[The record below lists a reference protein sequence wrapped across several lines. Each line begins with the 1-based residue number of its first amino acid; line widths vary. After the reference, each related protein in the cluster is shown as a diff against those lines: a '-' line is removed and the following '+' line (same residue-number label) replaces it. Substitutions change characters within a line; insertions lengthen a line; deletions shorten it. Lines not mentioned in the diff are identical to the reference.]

1 MSTPVRS
8 PVTSLLGR
16 LLPRLRF
23 PHLFA
28 ILAGLLV
35 LDLLVPDPIPLVDEL
50 TLAVL
55 TFLIG
60 SWRTR
65 REPQPPPRDVTPP
78 EEPPPSLPPT
88 RPGSGI

>member
-1 MSTPVRS
+1 MSSPVRS

-23 PHLFA
+23 PQLFA

-35 LDLLVPDPIPLVDEL
+35 LDLLLPDPIPLVDEL

-55 TFLIG
+55 TFLVG
-60 SWRTR
+60 SWRR
-65 REPQPPPRDVTPP
+65 REPQQEPRDVTPP
-78 EEPPPSLPPT
+78 DDRPPSLPPA
-88 RPGSGI
+88 RPESGT

>member
-1 MSTPVRS
+1 MTP
-8 PVTSLLGR
+8 LLGR

-23 PHLFA
+23 PQLFA

-35 LDLLVPDPIPLVDEL
+35 LDLLMPDPIPLVDEL

-78 EEPPPSLPPT
+78 DERPPALPS
-88 RPGSGI
+88 SGEDV

>member
-1 MSTPVRS
+1 MTP
-8 PVTSLLGR
+8 LLGR

-23 PHLFA
+23 PQLFA

-78 EEPPPSLPPT
+78 DDPPSALP
-88 RPGSGI
+88 GASV

>member
-1 MSTPVRS
+1 MR
-8 PVTSLLGR
+8 SLLGR

-23 PHLFA
+23 PQLFG

-35 LDLLVPDPIPLVDEL
+35 LDLLLPDPIPLVDEL

-78 EEPPPSLPPT
+78 DERPPT
-88 RPGSGI
+88 LPGVRG

>member
-1 MSTPVRS
+1 MTP
-8 PVTSLLGR
+8 LLGR

-23 PHLFA
+23 PQLFA

-35 LDLLVPDPIPLVDEL
+35 LDLLLPDPIPLVDEL

-65 REPQPPPRDVTPP
+65 REPEREPRDVTPP
-78 EEPPPSLPPT
+78 DDRPPALPGA
-88 RPGSGI
+88 RG

>member
-1 MSTPVRS
+1 MSTPTGS
-8 PVTSLLGR
+8 PMTPLFGR

-23 PHLFA
+23 PQLFA

-35 LDLLVPDPIPLVDEL
+35 LDLLLPDPIPLVDEL

-60 SWRTR
+60 SWRRR
-65 REPQPPPRDVTPP
+65 REPQQEPRDVTPP
-78 EEPPPSLPPT
+78 EEPPPSLPS
-88 RPGSGI
+88 SGGDV

>member
-1 MSTPVRS
+1 M
-8 PVTSLLGR
+8 TSLLGR

-35 LDLLVPDPIPLVDEL
+35 LDLLLPDPIPLVDEL
-50 TLAVL
+50 TLAVF

-60 SWRTR
+60 SWRVR
-65 REPQPPPRDVTPP
+65 REPQQEPRDVTPP
-78 EEPPPSLPPT
+78 EEPPPTLPPT